1 MKPRKMKDS
10 GIPWIGQIPEGWDVR
25 RIKTIFKVLGGATPS
40 SGNPEYW
47 DGDIPWVTPAD
58 MSDGEMILT
67 TSKRKITKE
76 GLASCASEVV
86 PADSVIVSNRAPIGK
101 IALAG
106 TPLCTNQGCKSLV
119 VTEATCGKYYYYFL
133 CTQAGTLNMLGQG
146 TTFMELSNQS
156 LSTFVVPWPNV
167 LEQRRIA
174 EFLDLR
180 CGEIDR
186 VIAAKERQNELLQAQ
201 RAALISETV
210 TKGLNPKAKFKD
222 SGIEWI
228 GKIPAEWSLRRM
240 KWLGKSIIGL
250 TYSPEDVADDG
261 TLVMRSSNVQ
271 GGKIVYDDNVYVQKK
286 IPEDLVLRKNDILI
300 CSRNGSRALI
310 GKCALIDERAVGQTF
325 GTFMTVFR
333 SPANSYLFH
342 VLNSRLFNFY
352 LGAFLTSTI
361 NQLTTENLNNM
372 VVPVPKTTAEQEQIA
387 AYLDVRCG
395 EIDRVM
401 AANEGMVAKL
411 KAYRSSVIWEAV
423 TGKVAV

>member
-10 GIPWIGQIPEGWDVR
+10 GIPWIGQIPEGWTVRKLRFLGSLDSNGVDKKTREDEPLFKAVHYMDVYKNSLGE
-25 RIKTIFKVLGGATPS
+25 IGNSEDYLVISAPSEKGAACALFQGDVIFTNSSETPDDIGHSAVVKQDLDNTLFGYHLTRFRPFEKMALRFEKYLFGNQYLKSWFASRATGITRYSITYQDFAEALLPVPS
-40 SGNPEYW
+40 VPEQ
-47 DGDIPWVTPAD
+47 
-58 MSDGEMILT
+58 E
-67 TSKRKITKE
+67 
-76 GLASCASEVV
+76 
-86 PADSVIVSNRAPIGK
+86 
-101 IALAG
+101 
-106 TPLCTNQGCKSLV
+106 
-119 VTEATCGKYYYYFL
+119 
-133 CTQAGTLNMLGQG
+133 
-146 TTFMELSNQS
+146 
-156 LSTFVVPWPNV
+156 
-167 LEQRRIA
+167 RIA
-174 EFLDLR
+174 AYLDEK
-180 CGEIDR
+180 CEEIDR

-201 RAALISETV
+201 RAAIISETV

-310 GKCALIDERAVGQTF
+310 GKCALIDERAAGQTF

-372 VVPVPKTTAEQEQIA
+372 VVPVPKTTAEQ
-387 AYLDVRCG
+387 
-395 EIDRVM
+395 
-401 AANEGMVAKL
+401 
-411 KAYRSSVIWEAV
+411 
-423 TGKVAV
+423 

>member
-10 GIPWIGQIPEGWDVR
+10 GIPWIGQIPEGWNPTKIKYDFQVNAEKLAENTADDFEFKYIDISSVNDLGKIISPPKMEFQEAPSRARMVVRKGDVIISTVR
-25 RIKTIFKVLGGATPS
+25 TYLRAIAQIDENNSYVCSTGFAVLRPH
-40 SGNPEYW
+40 
-47 DGDIPWVTPAD
+47 AD
-58 MSDGEMILT
+58 VDSRFAFYQMQ
-67 TSKRKITKE
+67 
-76 GLASCASEVV
+76 SE
-86 PADSVIVSNRAPIGK
+86 SIIQSIVSRSVGVSYPAISPSE
-101 IALAG
+101 LA
-106 TPLCTNQGCKSLV
+106 
-119 VTEATCGKYYYYFL
+119 ATRIL
-133 CTQAGTLNMLGQG
+133 H
-146 TTFMELSNQS
+146 
-156 LSTFVVPWPNV
+156 PNIE
-167 LEQRRIA
+167 EQERIA
-174 EFLDLR
+174 TYLDGK

-186 VIAAKERQNELLQAQ
+186 VIAAKERQNELLQSQ

-310 GKCALIDERAVGQTF
+310 GKCALIDERAAGQTF

-333 SPANSYLFH
+333 SPANSYLFY

>member
-1 MKPRKMKDS
+1 MKSRKMKDS
-10 GIPWIGQIPEGWDVR
+10 GIPWIGEIPEGWDVR
-25 RIKTIFKVLGGATPS
+25 RLKRAGSIIVDKCMPDDSGAGDGLMYLGLEHVESQTGHLVSDYEPIRDFVGDAIRFDKGNVLFGKLRPYLAKCWLADTEGKCSSEFFVLKPDDQCIGKYLNWMMLSNRFIDLVDGSTFGVKMPRAEWSFVGNIHMPIPS
-40 SGNPEYW
+40 SE
-47 DGDIPWVTPAD
+47 
-58 MSDGEMILT
+58 
-67 TSKRKITKE
+67 
-76 GLASCASEVV
+76 
-86 PADSVIVSNRAPIGK
+86 
-101 IALAG
+101 
-106 TPLCTNQGCKSLV
+106 
-119 VTEATCGKYYYYFL
+119 
-133 CTQAGTLNMLGQG
+133 
-146 TTFMELSNQS
+146 
-156 LSTFVVPWPNV
+156 
-167 LEQRRIA
+167 EQERIA
-174 EFLDLR
+174 AYLDGK

-286 IPEDLVLRKNDILI
+286 IPEDLLLRKNDILI

-310 GKCALIDERAVGQTF
+310 GKCALIDERAAGQTF

-387 AYLDVRCG
+387 AYLDTRCG

-411 KAYRSSVIWEAV
+411 KAYRSSLIWEAV

>member
-1 MKPRKMKDS
+1 MP
-10 GIPWIGQIPEGWDVR
+10 
-25 RIKTIFKVLGGATPS
+25 LPS
-40 SGNPEYW
+40 SE
-47 DGDIPWVTPAD
+47 
-58 MSDGEMILT
+58 
-67 TSKRKITKE
+67 
-76 GLASCASEVV
+76 
-86 PADSVIVSNRAPIGK
+86 
-101 IALAG
+101 
-106 TPLCTNQGCKSLV
+106 
-119 VTEATCGKYYYYFL
+119 
-133 CTQAGTLNMLGQG
+133 
-146 TTFMELSNQS
+146 
-156 LSTFVVPWPNV
+156 
-167 LEQRRIA
+167 EQERIA
-174 EFLDLR
+174 AYLDGK

-186 VIAAKERQNELLQAQ
+186 VVAAKERQNELLQAQ

-310 GKCALIDERAVGQTF
+310 GKCALIDERAAGQTF

-395 EIDRVM
+395 EIDRVV
-401 AANEGMVAKL
+401 AANDGMVAKL
-411 KAYRSSVIWEAV
+411 KGYRSSVIWEAV